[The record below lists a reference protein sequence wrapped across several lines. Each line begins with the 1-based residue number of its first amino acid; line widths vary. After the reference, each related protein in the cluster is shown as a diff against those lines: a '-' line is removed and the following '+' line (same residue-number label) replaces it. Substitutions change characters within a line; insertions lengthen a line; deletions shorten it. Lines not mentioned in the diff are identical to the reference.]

1 MSETRPARE
10 VRRNAPAP
18 RKGRPQEIEAAQV
31 EYYSDVVEVAGGV
44 SSGSQRCL
52 HLHACAGRPRGSWVL
67 DAHYLPSILNVCCHV
82 RVTVPPLDAGH
93 FSLPSRRLGMAS
105 SCDAGRGRPDCL
117 RRVRPAFWKRDGR
130 IPDSRKRR
138 GCDRVV
144 GNSDAI
150 GARGEYRST
159 STTLST
165 RSFGA
170 GVGGGCGRRRSRPPP
185 RSSRPTSGSS
195 SRACPRLASP
205 TAGATD
211 ATAATS
217 PRVSGTFRRAV
228 LGAVPGGE
236 LLPLHPHLRSRER
249 VLSPVGPQRVRGG
262 SNEDRPA
269 RCACAAGDRSSFL
282 TMLYQNVS
290 SP

>member
-93 FSLPSRRLGMAS
+93 FSLPSRRLGMARFLRCRS
-105 SCDAGRGRPDCL
+105 RTARLSTQGQTRLLEARRSYPRQSQAARLRSGRRPLGR
-117 RRVRPAFWKRDGR
+117 
-130 IPDSRKRR
+130 
-138 GCDRVV
+138 DR
-144 GNSDAI
+144 
-150 GARGEYRST
+150 ARGEYRST
-159 STTLST
+159 STTSST

-170 GVGGGCGRRRSRPPP
+170 DVGPGYGRRRSRPRP
-185 RSSRPTSGSS
+185 RSSRPTTGSS
-195 SRACPRLASP
+195 SRACPRLAGP
-205 TAGATD
+205 TAGATV

-217 PRVSGTFRRAV
+217 PRVSGTFRRARSGCCARWRTTTPTSAST
-228 LGAVPGGE
+228 LTGTGPITCRATTGKRGE
-236 LLPLHPHLRSRER
+236 
-249 VLSPVGPQRVRGG
+249 Q
-262 SNEDRPA
+262 
-269 RCACAAGDRSSFL
+269 
-282 TMLYQNVS
+282 
-290 SP
+290 